1 MPRQRH
7 NALAAGSLLQQGR
20 YILEATLGAGGF
32 GITYR
37 AHDTLLDRVVAI
49 KELCPVDGERVGDRL
64 SPPDEYDAPTWERE
78 IDGFL
83 REARTIAGLNHAG
96 IVKIYDYFKEN
107 NTAYNVMQFVDGISL
122 ATLLAQRGGR
132 LPQAEALR
140 YVAAAGEALAALHEK
155 GILHRDIKPPNI
167 MLSQQGGIV
176 LIDFGAARQFVAD
189 QTISHTVI
197 ATYGFAPPEQFNP
210 RARRGPSSDI
220 YALAVT
226 CYFLLTGDLPNPQ
239 DDGRVNPHILAAIK
253 HATEYNPASRP
264 QTVAAFLAELEG
276 KSTTTTIDK
285 APTFEEQIA
294 SRFPA
299 YIRDLIPRA
308 SDSEP
313 PAPISEWVMV
323 GSPIGVALQ
332 SMAMPSDEEGWAVGE
347 AGALIH
353 YHERH
358 WLDVGSAASN
368 LCAIQM
374 LNRGCG
380 WAVGWYG
387 TVMRYRKGEWVK
399 IDLPTSEHLQGVY
412 MTGPDDGWAVGRHGI
427 LFSCQAGNWK
437 VEASPLR
444 PMPERD
450 EMGRAPMIGEVYGIP
465 DLNAICMVSTLEGWA
480 VGENGTIM
488 RYFMGCWGVADS
500 PTSKTLQAVQMLSAD
515 CGWAVGW
522 EGTILRYD
530 GKAWEVVECPSRAYL
545 FGLYMTA
552 PDEGWATGSNGTI
565 MRCSAGCWQEVVSP
579 TAEPLRG
586 LAVTSN
592 GDAWI
597 VGYFG
602 YILHREGQELAR

>member
-20 YILEATLGAGGF
+20 YILEAVLGAGGF

-37 AHDTLLDRVVAI
+37 ARDTLLDRTVAI
-49 KELCPVDGERVGDRL
+49 KELCSADSERVGDRL
-64 SPPDEYDAPTWERE
+64 SPPDEYDATAWELE
-78 IDGFL
+78 ISAFL
-83 REARTIAGLNHAG
+83 REARAIAGLDHAG
-96 IVKIYDYFKEN
+96 IVRIYDYFKEN

-122 ATLLAQRGGR
+122 ATLLAQRGGS
-132 LPQAEALR
+132 LPQTEVLR

-167 MLSQQGGIV
+167 MLSQQGSIV

-189 QTISHTVI
+189 QIISHTVI
-197 ATYGFAPPEQFNP
+197 ATYGFAPPEQFHP

-220 YALAVT
+220 YSLAVT

-239 DDGRVNPHILAAIK
+239 DDRRVNPRILAAIE
-253 HATEYNPASRP
+253 HATEYNPADRP
-264 QTVAAFLAELEG
+264 QTVAAFLAELAG
-276 KSTTTTIDK
+276 KSIQTIVDK
-285 APTFEEQIA
+285 APTFDQIA
-294 SRFPA
+294 ERF
-299 YIRDLIPRA
+299 RDLIPDA
-308 SDSEP
+308 IDLLDSIEEP
-313 PAPISEWVMV
+313 PVKISEWLMV
-323 GSPIGVALQ
+323 DSPTGVALQ
-332 SMAMPSDEEGWAVGE
+332 SLAMPSDDQGWAVGE

-353 YHERH
+353 YHDGR

-374 LNRGCG
+374 LNPDCG

-412 MTGPDDGWAVGRHGI
+412 MTGPHDGWAVGRHGI
-427 LFSCQAGNWK
+427 LFSCRAGNWK
-437 VEASPLR
+437 VAPSPLR
-444 PMPERD
+444 LMPERD
-450 EMGRAPMIGEVYGIP
+450 EWGRAPMIGDVYGIP

-480 VGENGTIM
+480 VGENGTMM
-488 RYFMGCWGVADS
+488 RYFMGHWGLADS
-500 PTSKTLQAVQMLSAD
+500 PTDKTLQAVQMLSAD
-515 CGWAVGW
+515 CGWVVGW

-530 GKAWEVVECPSRAYL
+530 GKVWETVECPSRAYL
-545 FGLYMTA
+545 FGLHMTA
-552 PDEGWATGSNGTI
+552 PDEGWATGSTGTI
-565 MRCSAGCWQEVVSP
+565 MRCTAGRWQEVVSP

-586 LAVTSN
+586 LAVTPN